1 MLSTNNLHTKDVMI
15 MGGFKDVIGHNEI
28 IEYIQNAVK
37 MDKVSHAYIMNGQKG
52 SGKKM
57 LADLFA
63 RTLQCEG
70 EGVEPCGE
78 CRSCKQAD
86 GNNQPD
92 IIKVT
97 HEKPNSISVDDIR
110 TQVNNDILIKPY
122 SSKYKIYII
131 PEADKMTVQ
140 AQNCLLY
147 TSRCV

>member
-1 MLSTNNLHTKDVMI
+1 

-122 SSKYKIYII
+122 SSKYKIILFRKRI
-131 PEADKMTVQ
+131 
-140 AQNCLLY
+140 C
-147 TSRCV
+147 